1 MMLWKQ
7 VEAIEKEKHM
17 PHLLSFELRA
27 MERGIDEGRKEGL
40 KEGRTSALL
49 EAIHDSA
56 SAKFGSA
63 IAAEIMAKIGP
74 STETDALKK
83 VQIAVATAVTG
94 EQLRQLLPQGV
105 A

>member
-1 MMLWKQ
+1 MS
-7 VEAIEKEKHM
+7 E
-17 PHLLSFELRA
+17 
-27 MERGIDEGRKEGL
+27 
-40 KEGRTSALL
+40 
-49 EAIHDSA
+49 
-56 SAKFGSA
+56 FGSA

-74 STETDALKK
+74 STETDVLKK